1 MFKQGMI
8 ARLILSI
15 KRVKEP
21 RLKFEIRLA
30 SRGGVTI
37 LIVTLFSWRVRV
49 GERVIPV
56 LWWVAGILAAYL
68 GVKIP

>member
-30 SRGGVTI
+30 LRGGVTI